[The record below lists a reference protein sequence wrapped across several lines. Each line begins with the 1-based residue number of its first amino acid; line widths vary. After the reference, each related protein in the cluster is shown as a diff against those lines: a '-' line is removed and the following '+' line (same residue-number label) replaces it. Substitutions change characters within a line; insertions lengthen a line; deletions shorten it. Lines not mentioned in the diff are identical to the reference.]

1 MLILYT
7 KTDSQ
12 ECDDLKEVF
21 ANRNLRY
28 EERDV
33 AIPEFAKELSEL
45 DAAKVPFLFD
55 PQANYKTGNVEDMI
69 DYASEYA
76 F

>member
-7 KTDSQ
+7 KDNSK
-12 ECDDLKEVF
+12 ECDDLKDSFE
-21 ANRNLRY
+21 NKNLRY
-28 EERDV
+28 EERNVDN
-33 AIPEFAKELSEL
+33 AEFAKELENLGSQV
-45 DAAKVPFLFD
+45 VPFLYD
-55 PQANYKTGNVEDMI
+55 PQANYKTGNIEDMI